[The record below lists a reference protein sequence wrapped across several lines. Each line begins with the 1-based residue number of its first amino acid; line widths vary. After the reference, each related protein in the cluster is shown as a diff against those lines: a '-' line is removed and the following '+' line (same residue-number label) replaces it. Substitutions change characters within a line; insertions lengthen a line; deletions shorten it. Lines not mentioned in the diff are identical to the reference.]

1 MATMKAKMSK
11 VHFIFNALIGEGGF
25 GLVLSGMYMR
35 NKEWYA
41 VKEINKYNLLQ
52 HKTGLDMIFGEL
64 CALQKL
70 RHPFIVRLN
79 AAFHDAYVRLF
90 FLFSCFPSSSFT
102 HPLLLLF
109 CAHPGPPCTSSSTS
123 RPAATS
129 ATTYARRSFF
139 PSGTWRFTWH
149 ASAPPSRT
157 STR

>member
-90 FLFSCFPSSSFT
+90 FSFSCSPCSSFI
-102 HPLLLLF
+102 HPLLLF

-129 ATTYARRSFF
+129 ATTCARRSFF

-149 ASAPPSRT
+149 A
-157 STR
+157 